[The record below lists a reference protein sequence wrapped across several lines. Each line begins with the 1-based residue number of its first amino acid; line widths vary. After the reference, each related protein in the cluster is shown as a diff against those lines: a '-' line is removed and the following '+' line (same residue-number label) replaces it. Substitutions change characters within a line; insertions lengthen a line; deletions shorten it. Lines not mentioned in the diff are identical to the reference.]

1 MLYLL
6 LSRFADQFQGF
17 NLFRY
22 ITFRSGGAV
31 VTALLISLVFGTS
44 VIAWLRSMQGEG
56 QPIRTDGP
64 QGHLVR
70 KKGTPTMGGFLI
82 LLALTISTLVWGD
95 LGNAYVWIVIG
106 MTVTFGLI
114 GFLDDYRKLTRRS
127 HHGVPGRVKLLLEIL
142 MAVGACIALAF
153 LMRPPIANTIAIPFV
168 KNIVLNVGWFFLPF
182 GILVITGA
190 SNAVNLTDGLDGL
203 AIGPSM
209 IATGCFAFI
218 AYAVGN
224 ANFANYLQLHH
235 VPGADELTV
244 FCGAMVG
251 RGLAKSG
258 RAGAG
263 ALAAGGADI
272 VAWDDNPKARGALAA
287 QLAVRD
293 LATADWRNIA
303 AVVLSPGIP
312 HSFPEPHP
320 AVTRARDAGAAIIG
334 DLELLGRAQPEA
346 RYIGITGT
354 NGKSTTT
361 ALIGHILAAAG
372 QRVEVGGNLGTPA
385 LSLAPLGRDGSY
397 VIEASSFQLEL
408 ITTLAFDIALLLN
421 ITPDHLDRHGTM
433 EGYVAAK
440 RHIFARQN
448 KAATAIV
455 GVDDAICRDLCDELR
470 RIGPARVVPI
480 SVLQPV
486 SGGVYVD
493 QGWLVDAMGGQPVRV
508 LDLGL
513 AERLPGAH
521 NWQNAAAAYAAAR
534 VSGVDT
540 AAATAAICSFRGL
553 VEELREASSR

>member
-1 MLYLL
+1 MIVV
-6 LSRFADQFQGF
+6 DD
-17 NLFRY
+17 
-22 ITFRSGGAV
+22 FRSRPV
-31 VTALLISLVFGTS
+31 
-44 VIAWLRSMQGEG
+44 
-56 QPIRTDGP
+56 
-64 QGHLVR
+64 
-70 KKGTPTMGGFLI
+70 
-82 LLALTISTLVWGD
+82 
-95 LGNAYVWIVIG
+95 
-106 MTVTFGLI
+106 
-114 GFLDDYRKLTRRS
+114 
-127 HHGVPGRVKLLLEIL
+127 GVL
-142 MAVGACIALAF
+142 
-153 LMRPPIANTIAIPFV
+153 
-168 KNIVLNVGWFFLPF
+168 
-182 GILVITGA
+182 
-190 SNAVNLTDGLDGL
+190 
-203 AIGPSM
+203 
-209 IATGCFAFI
+209 
-218 AYAVGN
+218 
-224 ANFANYLQLHH
+224 
-235 VPGADELTV
+235 
-244 FCGAMVG
+244 
-251 RGLAKSG
+251 GLAKSG
-258 RAGAG
+258 RAAAQ

-272 VAWDDNPKARGALAA
+272 LAWDDNPKAREALAA
-287 QLAVRD
+287 QLPIRD

-303 AVVLSPGIP
+303 ALVLSPGIP

-470 RIGPARVVPI
+470 RTGPARVVPI

-540 AAATAAICSFRGL
+540 AAATAAICSFPGLAHRQELVGTIDGVRYINDSKATNADATEKALLCYPAIYWIAGGLAKAGGIEPLAPHFGRLRRTFLIGRATEEFAATLEGSVPFTRCGDLATAVAAASAQARHDGVPGAVVLLSPACASYDQFKNFEERGDIFRGL

>member
-1 MLYLL
+1 MIVV
-6 LSRFADQFQGF
+6 DD
-17 NLFRY
+17 FRG
-22 ITFRSGGAV
+22 RPV
-31 VTALLISLVFGTS
+31 
-44 VIAWLRSMQGEG
+44 
-56 QPIRTDGP
+56 
-64 QGHLVR
+64 
-70 KKGTPTMGGFLI
+70 
-82 LLALTISTLVWGD
+82 
-95 LGNAYVWIVIG
+95 
-106 MTVTFGLI
+106 
-114 GFLDDYRKLTRRS
+114 
-127 HHGVPGRVKLLLEIL
+127 GVL
-142 MAVGACIALAF
+142 
-153 LMRPPIANTIAIPFV
+153 
-168 KNIVLNVGWFFLPF
+168 
-182 GILVITGA
+182 
-190 SNAVNLTDGLDGL
+190 
-203 AIGPSM
+203 
-209 IATGCFAFI
+209 
-218 AYAVGN
+218 
-224 ANFANYLQLHH
+224 
-235 VPGADELTV
+235 
-244 FCGAMVG
+244 
-251 RGLAKSG
+251 GLAKSG
-258 RAGAG
+258 RAAAQ
-263 ALAAGGADI
+263 ALAAGGAEI
-272 VAWDDNPKARGALAA
+272 LAWDDNPKAREALAA
-287 QLAVRD
+287 QLPIRD

-303 AVVLSPGIP
+303 ALVLSPGIP

-440 RHIFARQN
+440 RHIFARQK

-470 RIGPARVVPI
+470 RTGPARVVPI

-540 AAATAAICSFRGL
+540 AAATAAICSFPGLAHRQELVGTIDGVRYINDSKATNADATEKALLCYPAIYWIAGGLAKAGGIEPLAPYFGRLRHTFLIGRATEEFAATLEGSVPFTRCGDLATAVAAASAQARHDGVPGAVVLLSPACASYDQFKNFEERGDIFRGL

>member
-1 MLYLL
+1 MIVV
-6 LSRFADQFQGF
+6 DD
-17 NLFRY
+17 FRG
-22 ITFRSGGAV
+22 RPV
-31 VTALLISLVFGTS
+31 
-44 VIAWLRSMQGEG
+44 
-56 QPIRTDGP
+56 
-64 QGHLVR
+64 
-70 KKGTPTMGGFLI
+70 
-82 LLALTISTLVWGD
+82 
-95 LGNAYVWIVIG
+95 
-106 MTVTFGLI
+106 
-114 GFLDDYRKLTRRS
+114 
-127 HHGVPGRVKLLLEIL
+127 GVL
-142 MAVGACIALAF
+142 
-153 LMRPPIANTIAIPFV
+153 
-168 KNIVLNVGWFFLPF
+168 
-182 GILVITGA
+182 
-190 SNAVNLTDGLDGL
+190 
-203 AIGPSM
+203 
-209 IATGCFAFI
+209 
-218 AYAVGN
+218 
-224 ANFANYLQLHH
+224 
-235 VPGADELTV
+235 
-244 FCGAMVG
+244 
-251 RGLAKSG
+251 GLAKSG
-258 RAGAG
+258 RAAAQ
-263 ALAAGGADI
+263 ALAAGGAEI
-272 VAWDDNPKARGALAA
+272 LAWDDNPKAREALAA
-287 QLAVRD
+287 QLPIRD

-303 AVVLSPGIP
+303 ALVLSPGIP

-470 RIGPARVVPI
+470 RTSPARVVPI

-540 AAATAAICSFRGL
+540 AAANADATEKALLCYPAIYWIAGGLAKAGGIEPLAPHFGRLRRTFLIGRATEEFAATLEGSVPFTRCGDLATAVAAASAQARHDGVPGAVVLLSPACASYDQFKNFEERGDIFRSL
-553 VEELREASSR
+553 VEGLREALSR

>member
-1 MLYLL
+1 MIVV
-6 LSRFADQFQGF
+6 DD
-17 NLFRY
+17 FRG
-22 ITFRSGGAV
+22 RPV
-31 VTALLISLVFGTS
+31 
-44 VIAWLRSMQGEG
+44 
-56 QPIRTDGP
+56 
-64 QGHLVR
+64 
-70 KKGTPTMGGFLI
+70 
-82 LLALTISTLVWGD
+82 
-95 LGNAYVWIVIG
+95 
-106 MTVTFGLI
+106 
-114 GFLDDYRKLTRRS
+114 
-127 HHGVPGRVKLLLEIL
+127 GVL
-142 MAVGACIALAF
+142 
-153 LMRPPIANTIAIPFV
+153 
-168 KNIVLNVGWFFLPF
+168 
-182 GILVITGA
+182 
-190 SNAVNLTDGLDGL
+190 
-203 AIGPSM
+203 
-209 IATGCFAFI
+209 
-218 AYAVGN
+218 
-224 ANFANYLQLHH
+224 
-235 VPGADELTV
+235 
-244 FCGAMVG
+244 
-251 RGLAKSG
+251 GLAKSG
-258 RAGAG
+258 RAAAQ
-263 ALAAGGADI
+263 ALAAGGAEI
-272 VAWDDNPKARGALAA
+272 LAWDDNPKAREALAA
-287 QLAVRD
+287 QLPIRD

-303 AVVLSPGIP
+303 ALVLSPGIP

-470 RIGPARVVPI
+470 RTGPARVVPI

-540 AAATAAICSFRGL
+540 AAATAAICSFPGLAHRQELVGTIDGVRYINDSKATNADATEKALLCYPAIYWIAGGLAKAGGIEPLAPHFGRLRHTFLIGRATEEFAATLEGSVPFTRCGDLATAVAAASAQARHDGVPGAVVLLSPACASYDQFKNFEERGDIFRGL